1 MAETAS
7 NTTVASGADQLIQ
20 VRVPLDDAAEA
31 LAQQDANGR
40 TPIVVLTKWQH
51 RIRNDFVVLAVVI
64 LIGSWVAGNLFDA
77 VLIPTI
83 GVPVALAL
91 LVLGIFRVFYVSIP
105 EGASA
110 IVIRGGKYSR
120 TIGSGGT
127 YLPPWMVISHL
138 VTRRE
143 IPYDVPVLEA
153 PTADDVRAAVDV
165 LVTFRIHD
173 PYKFVYNISATDFDL
188 VLQAACQD
196 VLRTLVRR
204 TNADA
209 IASLAGQDSDDLSAA
224 LNQTME
230 AYGVTIGRV
239 TITYARPPEAF
250 LHSNEARQLAVL
262 QRAEQQELQALA
274 QRRLADEAE
283 LERQRVAAQV
293 ARKRDELQIE
303 IQQAEIRQRMV
314 ELDAAAEELRLSK
327 LEERLARYPRAA
339 QWDWD
344 GAQLEV
350 ARALAG
356 NSRVLVHMQGTD
368 DLARL
373 VMARERATDQPPAN
387 GLGRPAPADETQEA
401 SRALD
406 DGRRRRSSKQTQQSN
421 EDNAEV

>member
-1 MAETAS
+1 
-7 NTTVASGADQLIQ
+7 
-20 VRVPLDDAAEA
+20 
-31 LAQQDANGR
+31 
-40 TPIVVLTKWQH
+40 
-51 RIRNDFVVLAVVI
+51 
-64 LIGSWVAGNLFDA
+64 
-77 VLIPTI
+77 
-83 GVPVALAL
+83 
-91 LVLGIFRVFYVSIP
+91 
-105 EGASA
+105 
-110 IVIRGGKYSR
+110 
-120 TIGSGGT
+120 
-127 YLPPWMVISHL
+127 
-138 VTRRE
+138 
-143 IPYDVPVLEA
+143 
-153 PTADDVRAAVDV
+153 
-165 LVTFRIHD
+165 
-173 PYKFVYNISATDFDL
+173 
-188 VLQAACQD
+188 
-196 VLRTLVRR
+196 
-204 TNADA
+204 
-209 IASLAGQDSDDLSAA
+209 
-224 LNQTME
+224 
-230 AYGVTIGRV
+230 
-239 TITYARPPEAF
+239 
-250 LHSNEARQLAVL
+250 
-262 QRAEQQELQALA
+262 
-274 QRRLADEAE
+274 
-283 LERQRVAAQV
+283 VAAQV